1 MNRTP
6 PFVGR
11 TWSQGWPLL
20 ATLTAGLLLMAAA
33 VLLPG
38 PDAQGFRQLI
48 RVTARSSFVLFLL
61 VFTASAA
68 ARRWPGGF
76 TRWQLAN
83 RRQIGLAFAVSH
95 TIHAAAI
102 AGFAWIDP
110 VGFRAA
116 TSPGNFVTGGL
127 AYLFIVLMA
136 ATSFDGAVRWLGA
149 RRWQLLHAT
158 GVHFLWI
165 SFLITFGM
173 RIPMSGSYIV
183 PVAML
188 LSALALRLWTQRL
201 GLRSSAARRDGRTPC
216 REVQADR
223 A

>member
-6 PFVGR
+6 AFVNR
-11 TWSQGWPLL
+11 TWIQGWPLL

-33 VLLPG
+33 VLLLA
-38 PDAQGFRQLI
+38 PDAQGIRQLI

-83 RRQIGLAFAVSH
+83 RRQIGLGFAVSH

-102 AGFAWIDP
+102 AGFAWLDP
-110 VGFRAA
+110 AGFRAA
-116 TSPGNFVTGGL
+116 TSPGNFVSGGL

-149 RRWQLLHAT
+149 KRWRLLHAA

-165 SFLITFGM
+165 SFVITFGK
-173 RIPMSGSYIV
+173 RIPMSAGYV
-183 PVAML
+183 LPVTML
-188 LSALALRLWTQRL
+188 LAALALRLWTQRH
-201 GLRSSAARRDGRTPC
+201 GLRLSAAR
-216 REVQADR
+216 
-223 A
+223 

>member
-6 PFVGR
+6 SFVGR
-11 TWSQGWPLL
+11 AWIQGWPLL
-20 ATLTAGLLLMAAA
+20 GTLTAGLLLMTAA
-33 VLLPG
+33 VLLLG
-38 PDAQGFRQLI
+38 PDAEGIRQLI
-48 RVTARSSFVLFLL
+48 RATARSSFVLFLL
-61 VFTASAA
+61 AFTASAA

-83 RRQIGLAFAVSH
+83 RRQIGLGFAVSH

-116 TSPGNFVTGGL
+116 TSPGNFVSGGL

-149 RRWQLLHAT
+149 RRWRLLHLA
-158 GVHFLWI
+158 GLYFLWT
-165 SFLITFGM
+165 SFLITFGK
-173 RIPMSGSYIV
+173 RIPVSGAYLL
-183 PVAML
+183 PVAVL
-188 LSALALRLWTQRL
+188 LAALALRFWPQRRAAPL
-201 GLRSSAARRDGRTPC
+201 SAAS
-216 REVQADR
+216 
-223 A
+223 

>member
-6 PFVGR
+6 PFVRR
-11 TWSQGWPLL
+11 TWIQGWPLL
-20 ATLTAGLLLMAAA
+20 ATLTACLLLMAAA
-33 VLLPG
+33 VLLLA
-38 PDAQGFRQLI
+38 PDARGIRQLI

-83 RRQIGLAFAVSH
+83 RRQIGLGFAVSH

-116 TSPGNFVTGGL
+116 TSPGNFVSGGL

-149 RRWQLLHAT
+149 RRWQVLHTT
-158 GVHFLWI
+158 GVHYLWV
-165 SFLITFGM
+165 SFVITFGK
-173 RIPMSGSYIV
+173 RIPMSAGYIL
-183 PVAML
+183 PVTML
-188 LSALALRLWTQRL
+188 LAALALRLWPQRHGFRL
-201 GLRSSAARRDGRTPC
+201 SAVR
-216 REVQADR
+216 
-223 A
+223 

>member
-1 MNRTP
+1 MYRTPAFVNRT
-6 PFVGR
+6 
-11 TWSQGWPLL
+11 WIQGWPLL

-33 VLLPG
+33 VLLPA
-38 PDAQGFRQLI
+38 PDAQGIRQLI

-76 TRWQLAN
+76 TRWQVAN
-83 RRQIGLAFAVSH
+83 RRQLGFGFAVSH
-95 TIHAAAI
+95 TVHAAAI

-116 TSPGNFVTGGL
+116 TSPGNFVSGGL

-149 RRWQLLHAT
+149 RRWQLLHTA
-158 GVHFLWI
+158 GVHYLWV
-165 SFLITFGM
+165 SFLITFGK
-173 RIPMSGSYIV
+173 RIPISAGYML
-183 PVAML
+183 PVTML
-188 LSALALRLWTQRL
+188 LSALALRLWTRRH
-201 GLRSSAARRDGRTPC
+201 GLRLSAAG
-216 REVQADR
+216 
-223 A
+223 